1 MPRAGSPCHAA
12 RLAREIEEIMSVTLI
27 VYFQGV
33 PAGRLWLDEKRRF
46 VFQYEPGWVEN
57 PKAAPLSLSLPLR
70 VEPFEDDLPRAFFS
84 NLLPE
89 AAIRQ
94 AVARKLGISELND
107 FALLEAI
114 GGECAGAVSV
124 LPEGEKP
131 GSEHEYTPLNE
142 QQLHEVVKALPS
154 RPLLAGE
161 EGVRLSLAG
170 AQNKLPVYIEDD
182 RIYLPKGGSPSSHIL
197 KPPIRDLEGTVENE
211 AFCMMLAK
219 QMGLP
224 VPGVK
229 VLRGMDTLFFIE
241 RYDRRRDEKGKLMR
255 LHQEDF
261 CQALGVSPDQKYES
275 EGGPSF
281 ARCFGLLKGHSASPA
296 ADQKALL
303 NWVVFNLLIGNA
315 DAHAKNLALL
325 FTDDGPRL
333 APFYDL
339 LCTAIYEG
347 ITDKLAMK
355 IGGENRPDWVQVRHW
370 EIFAEDVGIKSRLV
384 TATLRGMAEGIVK
397 DAEDVSA
404 RFEEKF
410 GESAVIQKI
419 LAVIKK
425 RSRGIL
431 MTLK

>member
-1 MPRAGSPCHAA
+1 MAA
-12 RLAREIEEIMSVTLI
+12 TLI
-27 VYFQGV
+27 VYFQGL
-33 PAGRLWLDEKRRF
+33 PAGRLWLDERRRF
-46 VFQYEPGWVEN
+46 VFQYAPGWIEN
-57 PKAAPLSLSLPLR
+57 PKAVPLSLSLPMR
-70 VEPFEDDLPRAFFS
+70 AEPFEDDLPHPFFS

-94 AVARKLGISELND
+94 AVARKLGISERND

-124 LPEGEKP
+124 MPEGEKP
-131 GSEHEYTPLNE
+131 GSGHEFTPLDE
-142 QQLHEVVKALPS
+142 YQLHEVVQALPS

-182 RIYLPKGGSPSSHIL
+182 RIHLPKGGSPSSHIL
-197 KPPIRDLEGTVENE
+197 KPPIRELEGTVENE
-211 AFCMMLAK
+211 AFCMMLAGK
-219 QMGLP
+219 MGLP
-224 VPGVK
+224 VPDAK
-229 VLRGMDTLFFIE
+229 ILHGMDTLFLIE
-241 RYDRRRDEKGKLMR
+241 RYDRRHDEQGNLVR

-275 EGGPSF
+275 EGGPSSK
-281 ARCFGLLKGHSASPA
+281 RCFDLLKEHGASPA

-347 ITDKLAMK
+347 ITDRLAIK
-355 IGGENRPDWVQVRHW
+355 VGGENRPDWVQARHW
-370 EIFAEDVGIKSRLV
+370 ERFAEEVGIKTRLV

-397 DAEDVSA
+397 DAEDVA
-404 RFEEKF
+404 MRFEKEYGK
-410 GESAVIQKI
+410 SATVQKI
-419 LAVIKK
+419 LTVIKK

-431 MTLK
+431 LTLT

>member
-1 MPRAGSPCHAA
+1 MAA
-12 RLAREIEEIMSVTLI
+12 TLV

-33 PAGRLWLDEKRRF
+33 PVGRLWLDERRRF
-46 VFQYEPGWVEN
+46 VFQYETGWALN
-57 PKAAPLSLSLPLR
+57 PKAVPLSLSLPLR
-70 VEPFEDDLPRAFFS
+70 VEPFEDDLPRPFFS

-94 AVARKLGISELND
+94 AVARKLGISEQND

-124 LPEGEKP
+124 LPEGEMP
-131 GSEHEYTPLNE
+131 ASGREYMPLDE
-142 QQLHEVVKALPS
+142 RQLHEVVKALPS

-182 RIYLPKGGSPSSHIL
+182 RIFLPKGGSPSSHIL
-197 KPPIRDLEGTVENE
+197 KPPIRDLDGTVDNE
-211 AFCMMLAK
+211 AFCMMLAGK
-219 QMGLP
+219 MGLP
-224 VPGVK
+224 VPDTK
-229 VLRGMDTLFFIE
+229 VLRGMDTLFLIE
-241 RYDRRRDEKGKLMR
+241 RYDRRHDDQGNLVR

-281 ARCFGLLKGHSASPA
+281 KRCFARLKEHSASPA

-347 ITDKLAMK
+347 VTDKLAMK
-355 IGGENRPDWVQVRHW
+355 VGGENRPDWIQARHW
-370 EIFAEDVGIKSRLV
+370 ERFAEDVGIKSWLV
-384 TATLRGMAEGIVK
+384 TATLRRMAEGIIK
-397 DAEDVSA
+397 DAGDVSG
-404 RFEEKF
+404 RFEKEHSKS
-410 GESAVIQKI
+410 GIIQKI

-425 RSRGIL
+425 RARGIL
-431 MTLK
+431 LILK